1 MLLKHQQHRKGNF
14 SMRKTTYNE
23 INNETLLLSAD
34 QLMSIL
40 NCGRASA
47 VKIGTDAGA
56 RVTIG
61 RRVLFNRK
69 KVEEYLNAISL

>member
-1 MLLKHQQHRKGNF
+1 
-14 SMRKTTYNE
+14 MRKTTQNE
-23 INNETLLLSAD
+23 ISNETLLLTSD
-34 QLMSIL
+34 QLMGVL

-56 RVTIG
+56 KVTIG

-69 KVEEYLNAISL
+69 KIEQYLNAISL

>member
-1 MLLKHQQHRKGNF
+1 
-14 SMRKTTYNE
+14 MRKTTQNE
-23 INNETLLLSAD
+23 VNKETLLLTAE
-34 QLMSIL
+34 QLMSLL

-56 RVTIG
+56 KVTIG

-69 KVEEYLNAISL
+69 KIEQYLNAISL